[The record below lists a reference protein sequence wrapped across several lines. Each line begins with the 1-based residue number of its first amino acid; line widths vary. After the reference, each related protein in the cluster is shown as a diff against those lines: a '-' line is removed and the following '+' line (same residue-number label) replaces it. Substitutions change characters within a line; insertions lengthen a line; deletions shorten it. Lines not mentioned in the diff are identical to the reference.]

1 MRELRGKNG
10 QFLPGHCG
18 GPGNPHARKV
28 HRLRSALLN
37 TVTST
42 DIEEIVQKLIS
53 MAKQG
58 DVAAIK
64 ELLDRTI
71 GKPVAAVELTGADGE
86 PLQFVYFQKVI
97 MQALAEFPE
106 ARIAVAIRLKELID
120 VRDGESSGFVGDG
133 AGPGADDEAAR
144 LRP

>member
-1 MRELRGKNG
+1 
-10 QFLPGHCG
+10 
-18 GPGNPHARKV
+18 V
-28 HRLRSALLN
+28 HRLRSTLLN
-37 TVTST
+37 TVTSS

-71 GKPVAAVELTGADGE
+71 GKPVTAVELSGADGE
-86 PLQFVYFQKVI
+86 SLQFVRFQHVI
-97 MQALAEFPE
+97 MQTLSGFPE
-106 ARIAVAIRLKELID
+106 AKSALANRLKELLD

-133 AGPGADDEAAR
+133 AGSVADDESAGAG
-144 LRP
+144 P

>member
-1 MRELRGKNG
+1 MVIEKRGTNG
-10 QFLPGHCG
+10 RFLPGHCG

-28 HRLRSALLN
+28 HRLRSTLLN

-42 DIEEIVQKLIS
+42 DIEEIVHKLIS
-53 MAKQG
+53 MAKGG

-71 GKPVAAVELTGADGE
+71 GKPVTAVELSGVDGE
-86 PLQFVYFQKVI
+86 PLQFVRFQNVI

-106 ARIAVAIRLKELID
+106 ARIAVAMRLKELID
-120 VRDGESSGFVGDG
+120 VQDGSSGFVGDG
-133 AGPGADDEAAR
+133 AGPGADDESAGAG
-144 LRP
+144 P